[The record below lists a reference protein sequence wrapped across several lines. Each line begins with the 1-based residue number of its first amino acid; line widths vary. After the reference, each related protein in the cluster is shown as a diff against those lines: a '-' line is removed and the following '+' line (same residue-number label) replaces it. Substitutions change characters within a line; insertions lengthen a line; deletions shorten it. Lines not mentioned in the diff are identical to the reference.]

1 MRPAL
6 AVPAVMSTALKG
18 RTHGRT
24 DQCCKREEY
33 SCQLGAVHK
42 WHKAD
47 NPRVAT
53 LVRFQSKQRRILA
66 FDGFPKRML

>member
-33 SCQLGAVHK
+33 SCQLGAVHSI
-42 WHKAD
+42 KACPLAACV
-47 NPRVAT
+47 NQGR
-53 LVRFQSKQRRILA
+53 SEEGMRRNRK
-66 FDGFPKRML
+66 GNSEK